1 MHGNPLVQGY
11 MSLLGFLATINP
23 SPPASFT
30 TSAALNTI
38 AAGTT
43 VTVVKQRTTFPAT
56 IDALTER
63 YSQALHARQLVSE
76 SRFNA

>member
-1 MHGNPLVQGY
+1 
-11 MSLLGFLATINP
+11 
-23 SPPASFT
+23 
-30 TSAALNTI
+30 
-38 AAGTT
+38 